1 MVFLKKI
8 LVTTDLS
15 DFSLAAMEYATSF
28 GTLYTSRLYL
38 LYVLDGREGHH
49 GKEGPPK
56 NEEEAR
62 KNLEEFVHANVP
74 ADTRI
79 TLVVK
84 KGVAAQEIRRFAEE
98 EGIDLIVIATHGR
111 TGLRH
116 MLLGSVAERIVRYSG
131 IPVLTVKPHPFRES
145 ILQEEDVEKELHLR

>member
-15 DFSLAAMEYATSF
+15 DFSLAAMEYATSL

-38 LYVLDGREGHH
+38 LHVIDGHEGFH
-49 GKEGPPK
+49 GKESHPN
-56 NEEEAR
+56 NEEVRR
-62 KNLEEFVHANVP
+62 KSFEEFVHVHVP
-74 ADTRI
+74 PEIRI

-84 KGVAAQEIRRFAEE
+84 KGAAAEEISRFAEQ

-116 MLLGSVAERIVRYSG
+116 MLMGSVAERIVRSSG

-145 ILQEEDVEKELHLR
+145 ILQNEDIEKELHLR